1 MLSQGVPHFS
11 GINPEGGNSM
21 AGINFET
28 QPTLEQIRDTIV
40 TLVKESSQH
49 QHEIGRLY
57 NYVVD
62 HKLAELAGYSAR
74 EYFSQNVKVLSQATL
89 SAYGAVAKRFTAQ
102 HCTQYGMF
110 NLRALIS
117 YAEAAKVQLGGEEPG
132 AVIIDVPQEDGSVEQ
147 QLFAVCSLDE
157 VERATRAK
165 RLPPPAQVP
174 VNDRARLLFLS
185 ASLDKHFQPVAP
197 VRLTS
202 RVQKG
207 QTLLNLEGVPLTA
220 LPLLMTALQEGVQA
234 EPTAAP
240 RPEAAT
246 VVQ

>member
-1 MLSQGVPHFS
+1 
-11 GINPEGGNSM
+11 M
-21 AGINFET
+21 AGINTFDT
-28 QPTLEQIRDTIV
+28 NLTLDQIRDTIV
-40 TLVKESSQH
+40 TLAKESSKQ

-57 NYVVD
+57 NHAVD
-62 HKLAELAGYSAR
+62 NKLAELAGYPSAR

-89 SAYGAVAKRFTAQ
+89 SAYGTVAKRFTAQ

-117 YAEAAKVQLGGEEPG
+117 YAQAANVLLGGEDPG
-132 AVIIDVPQEDGSVEQ
+132 AVIIDVPQEDGSLQQ
-147 QLFAVCSLDE
+147 QLFIDCSLDE
-157 VERATRAK
+157 VERAARAK
-165 RLPPPAQVP
+165 RLPPPAQLP
-174 VNDRARLLFLS
+174 VSDRARLLFLS

-220 LPLLMTALQEGVQA
+220 LTLLLTALQEGVQS
-234 EPTAAP
+234 EPTVAP
-240 RPEAAT
+240 RPEAAIA
-246 VVQ
+246 VQ